1 VIPKGPFPL
10 LVLAVFISTLASAS
24 SAPVNMKYLHP
35 GTNILGGYYTYP
47 YHFSING
54 GTATP
59 MTTKNVTSNST
70 VMAIDRNALS
80 LAASAPAS
88 EFKQLALYTLV
99 GATPDYGPQEFIGY
113 RTTAMAAPE
122 SGTLFLISTGLLG
135 IGALVRHKWHA
146 NRRWFPSSAL
156 IACFKRR
163 RVDV

>member
-1 VIPKGPFPL
+1 MIPKGPFPL
-10 LVLAVFISTLASAS
+10 LVLAVFVSTLASAS
-24 SAPVNMKYLHP
+24 FAPVNMKYLHP

-47 YHFSING
+47 YYFSING
-54 GTATP
+54 GSLTP
-59 MTTKNVTSNST
+59 MMTKNMTSNSAA
-70 VMAIDRNALS
+70 MAIDGNALS

-88 EFKQLALYTLV
+88 EFEQLALYTSV

-113 RTTAMAAPE
+113 RTTAMAVPE

-135 IGALVRHKWHA
+135 IGALVRHKWHV

-163 RVDV
+163 RVDG

>member
-10 LVLAVFISTLASAS
+10 LVLAVFISTLASAN
-24 SAPVNMKYLHP
+24 SAPVNTKLLHSA
-35 GTNILGGYYTYP
+35 TNILGGYYTYP
-47 YHFSING
+47 YYFSING
-54 GTATP
+54 GTVTP
-59 MTTKNVTSNST
+59 MMTKNVTSNSD

-88 EFKQLALYTLV
+88 EFTQLALYTPA

-122 SGTLFLISTGLLG
+122 SGTLILISTGLLG
-135 IGALVRHKWHA
+135 IGALVRYKRHA
-146 NRRWFPSSAL
+146 NRRWFPNSAL

-163 RVDV
+163 RVDI